1 MKALIRE
8 KGETVTENMGIPGIN
23 WDTGYPLTASGW
35 AGGPYTLVNDYV
47 QTPDEDFAE
56 APEPEIVTEP
66 APAESEE
73 TVTIDGKEYTRE
85 ELLALLNQKTIKYAE
100 PLTYP
105 DERANAETQPREP

>member
-1 MKALIRE
+1 MKALIRNE
-8 KGETVTENMGIPGIN
+8 NETVVENMGVPGIDWN
-23 WDTGYPLTASGW
+23 TGAPLTASGW

-47 QTPDEDFAE
+47 PTADEDFAE

-85 ELLALLNQKTIKYAE
+85 ELLALLNQTH
-100 PLTYP
+100 
-105 DERANAETQPREP
+105 